1 MQVSEAPPL
10 APFLPN
16 LDQERF
22 LTLHTKHIVTK
33 WSWHFQETMLRACTD
48 RGLSASLSR
57 DDADEL
63 VRAGLMEW
71 GFGCAD
77 IRAAGTVDKLR
88 DSSMVIA

>member
-1 MQVSEAPPL
+1 MQVSET
-10 APFLPN
+10 FLPTPE
-16 LDQERF
+16 QQAF
-22 LTLHTKHIVTK
+22 LRLHTQHIVTK

-57 DDADEL
+57 DDADEM

-77 IRAAGTVDKLR
+77 IRATGDVDKLR
-88 DSSMVIA
+88 QSSMVSQ